1 MNFSVTRLRMK
12 SRFFSFSCMHQN
24 NGQPPDPIPTRRPL
38 SLAAPLMPVQGGF
51 SFPVFPTQPWK
62 DPRWRALEW
71 TWAPLNE
78 LGVLARVPFPLC
90 ALEHELKN
98 KRDGVHPGPFPTPT
112 PSQALWA
119 THLDVIVL
127 LCIKY
132 THKLPA
138 QRCLASK
145 CDHSIMGFE
154 MFGNLTPDFVIIS
167 SVTVIRWWPNKKLL
181 TGEL

>member
-1 MNFSVTRLRMK
+1 
-12 SRFFSFSCMHQN
+12 MHQN

-112 PSQALWA
+112 PSQAL
-119 THLDVIVL
+119 
-127 LCIKY
+127 
-132 THKLPA
+132 
-138 QRCLASK
+138 
-145 CDHSIMGFE
+145 
-154 MFGNLTPDFVIIS
+154 
-167 SVTVIRWWPNKKLL
+167 
-181 TGEL
+181 